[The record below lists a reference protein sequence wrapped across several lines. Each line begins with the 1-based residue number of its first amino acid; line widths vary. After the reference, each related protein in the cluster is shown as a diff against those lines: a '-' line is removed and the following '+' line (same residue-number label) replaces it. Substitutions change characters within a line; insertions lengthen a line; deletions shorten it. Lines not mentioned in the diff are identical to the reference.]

1 MGPTES
7 VTAWHGLNG
16 ISSSRKLG
24 KVRLVVVVEAFE
36 IIRDHGLSELEGP
49 LGSWI
54 FPTSFPFRL
63 LLWRVSN

>member
-24 KVRLVVVVEAFE
+24 KVRLVVVVEAL
-36 IIRDHGLSELEGP
+36 R
-49 LGSWI
+49 
-54 FPTSFPFRL
+54 
-63 LLWRVSN
+63 